1 MIGRLT
7 GRLDVVADDQVI
19 LDVQGVGY
27 RLACSARTV
36 SALAGQEGDA
46 RLLVETIVRDD
57 RIVLY
62 GFADAAEQAI
72 FTMLT
77 TVQGVGP
84 RGALAILSVLGPDD
98 LVDAVRANDRR
109 AITRA
114 SGVGQKLAAR
124 IVTELAD
131 RLGDMALPSESGGGT
146 AGGSVESD
154 AIAVLVNLGYTRSE
168 ARRAVISVRPTAGT
182 DLDELIRASLK
193 ELAR

>member
-7 GRLDVVADDQVI
+7 GRLDVVADDRVI

-36 SALAGQEGDA
+36 SALARQEGDV
-46 RLLVETIVRDD
+46 RLLVETIIRDD

-62 GFADAAEQAI
+62 GFADAAEQAT

-77 TVQGVGP
+77 AVQGVGP
-84 RGALAILSVLGPDD
+84 RGALAILSVLGPND

-109 AITRA
+109 AIARA
-114 SGVGQKLAAR
+114 SGVGQKLATR
-124 IVTELAD
+124 IIIELAD
-131 RLGDMALPSESGGGT
+131 RLEDMAAPSGT
-146 AGGSVESD
+146 GAEPPAGGVESD
-154 AIAVLVNLGYTRSE
+154 AIAALVNLGYTRSE
-168 ARRAVISVRPTAGT
+168 AWRAVTSVHQAAKAG
-182 DLDELIRASLK
+182 LDSLIRASLK

>member
-1 MIGRLT
+1 MIGRLI
-7 GRLDVVADDQVI
+7 GRLDVVDEDRVI

-36 SALAGQEGDA
+36 SALAQQEGDV
-46 RLLVETIVRDD
+46 RLLVETIIRDD

-62 GFADAAEQAI
+62 GFADAAEQAT

-77 TVQGVGP
+77 AVQGVGP

-98 LVDAVRANDRR
+98 LVEAVRAHDRR
-109 AITRA
+109 SIARA

-124 IVTELAD
+124 VVTELAD
-131 RLGDMALPSESGGGT
+131 RLEGMTLPSGT
-146 AGGSVESD
+146 VADTTAAGLESD
-154 AIAVLVNLGYTRSE
+154 AIAALVNLGYTRSE
-168 ARRAVISVRPTAGT
+168 AWRAVTSVRQAADAG
-182 DLDELIRASLK
+182 LDSLIRASLK

>member
-7 GRLDVVADDQVI
+7 GRLDVVAEDRVI

-46 RLLVETIVRDD
+46 RLLVETIIRDD
-57 RIVLY
+57 RIVLF
-62 GFADAAEQAI
+62 GFADAAEQAT

-109 AITRA
+109 AIARA

-124 IVTELAD
+124 IITELGD
-131 RLGDMALPSESGGGT
+131 RLEDMAPPSGTGGQT
-146 AGGSVESD
+146 AAGGVESD
-154 AIAVLVNLGYTRSE
+154 AIAALVNLGYTRSE
-168 ARRAVISVRPTAGT
+168 AWRAVTSVRQAAEAG
-182 DLDELIRASLK
+182 LDALIRASLK

>member
-19 LDVQGVGY
+19 LDVKGVGY

-131 RLGDMALPSESGGGT
+131 RLGDMALPSESGGET

-154 AIAVLVNLGYTRSE
+154 AIAALVNLGYTRSE
-168 ARRAVISVRPTAGT
+168 ARRAVISARPTAGT

>member
-7 GRLDVVADDQVI
+7 GRLDVVAEDRVI

-27 RLACSARTV
+27 CLACSSRTV

-46 RLLVETIVRDD
+46 RLLVETIIRDD

-62 GFADAAEQAI
+62 GFADAAEQAT
-72 FTMLT
+72 FAMLT

-109 AITRA
+109 AIARA
-114 SGVGQKLAAR
+114 SGVGRKLATR
-124 IVTELAD
+124 IITELAD
-131 RLGDMALPSESGGGT
+131 RLEDMAPPPGTGGQ
-146 AGGSVESD
+146 AAVGGVESD
-154 AIAVLVNLGYTRSE
+154 AIAALVNLGYTRSE
-168 ARRAVISVRPTAGT
+168 AWRAVTSVRQAAGAG
-182 DLDELIRASLK
+182 LDALIRASLK

>member
-7 GRLDVVADDQVI
+7 GRLEVVAEDRVI

-36 SALAGQEGDA
+36 NALAGQEGDA
-46 RLLVETIVRDD
+46 CLLVETIIRDD

-62 GFADAAEQAI
+62 GFADAAEQST

-84 RGALAILSVLGPDD
+84 RGALAILSVLGPHD
-98 LVDAVRANDRR
+98 LVEAVRANDRR
-109 AITRA
+109 AIARA
-114 SGVGQKLAAR
+114 NGVGQKLATR
-124 IVTELAD
+124 IIAELAD
-131 RLGDMALPSESGGGT
+131 RLEDMAPPSGTGGQAA
-146 AGGSVESD
+146 AGGVESD
-154 AIAVLVNLGYTRSE
+154 AIAALVNLGYTRSE
-168 ARRAVISVRPTAGT
+168 AWRAVTSVRQAAGAG
-182 DLDELIRASLK
+182 LDALIRASLK